1 MTQHTV
7 HDRSRI
13 ALWLGA
19 FTGFYRPAADEVRRL
34 DPVSKFLYAARSIIL
49 VISAQAA
56 LIAGLFALADRKFDV
71 LAFVLVMVGLVVAH
85 MVSNLSND
93 WVGWKRGHDT
103 PDSPR
108 MRYTVHP
115 LAGGTIEPRVIV
127 GGLIVLAVIGLSIC
141 AWFIVQRGWTAAG
154 FAAAGIA
161 LMWWYDAAPVPL
173 KSIGLGEV
181 ATLIVWGPLMI
192 GGAHAMITGT
202 VSAEVMWAS
211 LPYGLG
217 VMTIL
222 VGKHIDQMEFDTGKD
237 IRTLPVVLG
246 EARARSLN
254 VVLLGAMYAVTLVLV
269 ALGQLTPFALAV
281 LAAAPLGARAMATLR
296 APRPA
301 SAPAGYVG
309 WPLWFHRAC
318 LVHNRRFGWL
328 YIAGLAAGAA
338 FPGVRF

>member
-71 LAFVLVMVGLVVAH
+71 LAFVLVLVGLVVAH

-127 GGLIVLAVIGLSIC
+127 GGLIVLAGVI
-141 AWFIVQRGWTAAG
+141 
-154 FAAAGIA
+154 
-161 LMWWYDAAPVPL
+161 
-173 KSIGLGEV
+173 V
-181 ATLIVWGPLMI
+181 AET
-192 GGAHAMITGT
+192 
-202 VSAEVMWAS
+202 SRRS
-211 LPYGLG
+211 G
-217 VMTIL
+217 V
-222 VGKHIDQMEFDTGKD
+222 
-237 IRTLPVVLG
+237 
-246 EARARSLN
+246 
-254 VVLLGAMYAVTLVLV
+254 AVTP
-269 ALGQLTPFALAV
+269 GE
-281 LAAAPLGARAMATLR
+281 
-296 APRPA
+296 
-301 SAPAGYVG
+301 
-309 WPLWFHRAC
+309 
-318 LVHNRRFGWL
+318 
-328 YIAGLAAGAA
+328 
-338 FPGVRF
+338 FPQILE

>member
-1 MTQHTV
+1 MAQHTV
-7 HDRSRI
+7 EDRSRVS
-13 ALWLGA
+13 LWLGA

-56 LIAGLFALADRKFDV
+56 LIAGLFALADRKFDILSFALV
-71 LAFVLVMVGLVVAH
+71 LVGLVVAH

-141 AWFIVQRGWTAAG
+141 AWFMVQRGWMAAG

-254 VVLLGAMYAVTLVLV
+254 VVLLGAMYAVILVLV

-296 APRPA
+296 PPRPA
-301 SAPAGYVG
+301 SAPVGYVG

-338 FPGVRF
+338 WPGVRF